1 MSKLKG
7 RCCWLVADAL
17 FVVAKVASPL
27 MLSVAT
33 KGVADINMYFS
44 KGFGVKEYLPA
55 YLDPLI
61 QHEDLLTGVSFA
73 SGGAG
78 YDPLT
83 SKLSNVMS
91 LSSQLEM
98 FKQYIE
104 KLKGNIGQE
113 AAMNTITNSVFLVS
127 AGTND
132 FLVNYFTFPMRRL
145 QYDVPAYGNKLVKLA
160 SNFLQEIHKLGAR
173 KIVVFSTS
181 AIGCIPIERT
191 LAGGAQRICAEKY
204 NKAAQFFNSML
215 KLQLQV
221 LASNLPQTRI
231 AFSDF
236 YKPLMNIID
245 NPQQYGLEV
254 TNRGC
259 CGTGELEMCYLC
271 NKRMTRTRT
280 CHNDSN
286 FFFWDSLHPTEKGC
300 DIFVNLV
307 LPDMMKKLF

>member
-1 MSKLKG
+1 MGKHSLTFLP
-7 RCCWLVADAL
+7 RD
-17 FVVAKVASPL
+17 
-27 MLSVAT
+27 
-33 KGVADINMYFS
+33 
-44 KGFGVKEYLPA
+44 FGVKEYLPA
-55 YLDPLI
+55 YLNPFITDKDLI
-61 QHEDLLTGVSFA
+61 TGVSFA

-98 FKQYIE
+98 FKQYIQ

-132 FLVNYFTFPMRRL
+132 FL
-145 QYDVPAYGNKLVKLA
+145 PAI
-160 SNFLQEIHKLGAR
+160 FLQEIHKLGAR
-173 KIVVFSTS
+173 RIVVFSTS

-191 LAGGAQRICAEKY
+191 LAGGAQRICVEKY
-204 NKAAQFFNSML
+204 NKAAQVFNSML

-221 LASNLPQTRI
+221 LASTLPQTRI

-236 YKPLMNIID
+236 YKPLMNIIE
-245 NPQQYGLEV
+245 NPEQYGLEV

-259 CGTGELEMCYLC
+259 CGTGELEMSYLC
-271 NKRMTRTRT
+271 NKRMTRI
-280 CHNDSN
+280 CHNNSN
-286 FFFWDSLHPTEKGC
+286 FFFWDSLHPTEKGSN
-300 DIFVNLV
+300 IFVNLV
-307 LPDMMKKLF
+307 LSDMMKKLF